1 MRVEAALADQR
12 LQRFGQVVGD
22 GYYALLAALAAQE
35 HLRPRLI
42 EVKIAQVDAERL
54 GDTRTGTVKLS
65 GVRLCGSGG
74 GRVSVPDDDIP
85 RPALCRLSL
94 PGRTHRIRGVALF
107 PLPAEPAYGLR
118 RCWQHVAS
126 R

>member
-1 MRVEAALADQR
+1 MAVAKRGSRAMAFAVA
-12 LQRFGQVVGD
+12 
-22 GYYALLAALAAQE
+22 
-35 HLRPRLI
+35 
-42 EVKIAQVDAERL
+42 
-54 GDTRTGTVKLS
+54 GTVKLR

-107 PLPAEPAYGLR
+107 PLPAEPAYGRGDAGGTWHLGHLR
-118 RCWQHVAS
+118 DDPAVGPEIRPRIRQP
-126 R
+126 